1 MALNE
6 QTEMV
11 FGDEPP
17 RRDPVSGNEVPPG
30 ALPSEVRDDIPARLS
45 EGEYVVPADVL
56 QYYGIKFFEDLRGKA
71 KNDLAKL
78 DSDGRIGGEAMVSE
92 GDFPFSVEELN
103 SYEDGEPVQ
112 ANMGG
117 VIKGYQ
123 EGGITQMDPLGSQS
137 VLKTYINDAG
147 QRLFIRFVNGVAI
160 PPVPPGYKEEGTSDT
175 GISSDNP
182 CPSGYVLKNG
192 VCVPIQSTGSGDD
205 DSGGE
210 PEIFP
215 RNLDKMNAAQLAQ
228 YAAEISKTN
237 TYKNITKHPGIG
249 LLARRQEKKVI
260 DYLDNQIKQ
269 IDKGN
274 PMTEFYQALLDG
286 IENGDRDGLE
296 ELVKE
301 IKTNNPELNTKVL
314 VTGSQI
320 SKDREKGS
328 TVVDSGTKSNNTIGL
343 GGTKFAPKPIMRP
356 TAQEDAADSGGTTVV
371 KTSEVDPFGI
381 GSTGEFDTSGTTSVD
396 TPVTDV
402 DGSLDSAGGDLQPV
416 GPEGV
421 TEPIPLGD
429 FDFDQGEGAMATDD
443 TGPADIPTGG
453 SSIQP
458 LTSVNNVTK
467 EVKKATDFVNN
478 PLANM
483 FKGNEQLDDPTGRF
497 STAAQMQMNQE
508 ADALNLMNALNSN
521 PQNATDILSKSN
533 LNLQAQDN
541 AALASNLMSPRLGY
555 ESGQDSMQERMV
567 DGLYGAR
574 LPLTDPDSADLTFD
588 EKLKNIQNQDKK
600 LKTLTDE
607 ITALNNEEIKKS
619 EQRVADLD
627 QRIAEID
634 NIFQKE
640 EERKEMTPERIA
652 ERVERGRSG
661 RGGFNK
667 GGLATRKKKKKK

>member
-160 PPVPPGYKEEGTSDT
+160 PPVPPGYREEGTSIT
-175 GISSDNP
+175 GTTPTTPVVDP
-182 CPSGYVLKNG
+182 FVAMQP
-192 VCVPIQSTGSGDD
+192 GDD
-205 DSGGE
+205 ETGQE

-237 TYKNITKHPGIG
+237 TYKTITKHPGIG
-249 LLARRQEKKVI
+249 FLARRQEKKVI

-286 IENGDRDGLE
+286 IEKGDRDGLE
-296 ELVKE
+296 KLVKE

-381 GSTGEFDTSGTTSVD
+381 GSTGEFDTSETTSVD

-402 DGSLDSAGGDLQPV
+402 DGFLDSAGGDLQPV

-421 TEPIPLGD
+421 TEPIPLGNLTQEKD
-429 FDFDQGEGAMATDD
+429 KID
-443 TGPADIPTGG
+443 TTTTAQQLEAPSTEIRDSLINKVRSKASSVTPLDSLQRIIKNIRSNSITPVKTSQQIRDEVTSGVRPASLYPEFYRPTLGGKGLMGG
-453 SSIQP
+453 SP
-458 LTSVNNVTK
+458 
-467 EVKKATDFVNN
+467 EEEA
-478 PLANM
+478 
-483 FKGNEQLDDPTGRF
+483 
-497 STAAQMQMNQE
+497 STIMLLSE
-508 ADALNLMNALNSN
+508 LNSN
-521 PQNATDILSKSN
+521 PQNATAILSKSN
-533 LNLQAQDN
+533 LNLQAQDS

-574 LPLTDPDSADLTFD
+574 LPLTDSDSTDL
-588 EKLKNIQNQDKK
+588 KLQNAYDKAIASEEAMSK
-600 LKTLTDE
+600 QIKEMIEDNNKE
-607 ITALNNEEIKKS
+607 IARI
-619 EQRVADLD
+619 EQGIE
-627 QRIAEID
+627 Q
-634 NIFQKE
+634 
-640 EERKEMTPERIA
+640 RKEMTPERIA

>member
-6 QTEMV
+6 QTEMA
-11 FGDEPP
+11 FGDQPP
-17 RRDPVSGNEVPPG
+17 RIDPVSGNEVPPG

-56 QYYGIKFFEDLRGKA
+56 QYYGIKFFEDLRSKA
-71 KNDLAKL
+71 KTDLAGL
-78 DSDGRIGGEAMVSE
+78 EENGRMGGETLDDGE
-92 GDFPFSVEELN
+92 DLLFSADELN
-103 SYEDGEPVQ
+103 TYEDDEPIA

-117 VIKGYQ
+117 MISGYE
-123 EGGITQMDPLGSQS
+123 EGGVTEMQPIGPQS
-137 VLKTYINDAG
+137 VLKTYINDDG
-147 QRLFIRFVNGVAI
+147 QRLFIRFVNGVAV
-160 PPVPPGYKEEGTSDT
+160 PPVPPGYREEGTPSPTSDT
-175 GISSDNP
+175 TP
-182 CPSGYVLKNG
+182 TTP
-192 VCVPIQSTGSGDD
+192 TGSDQQGKDESD
-205 DSGGE
+205 EELQKGE

-228 YAAEISKTN
+228 YAAEISKTK
-237 TYKNITKHPGIG
+237 TYKNITKHPVIG
-249 LLARRQEKKVI
+249 FLARRQSKKVT
-260 DYLDNQIKQ
+260 DYLEGQIKQ
-269 IDKGN
+269 VGKGN

-381 GSTGEFDTSGTTSVD
+381 GSTGEFDTSETPSGGTSVD

-402 DGSLDSAGGDLQPV
+402 DGFLDSAGGDLQPV

-458 LTSVNNVTK
+458 LASVNNVTK
-467 EVKKATDFVNN
+467 EVKRVADFVNN

-483 FKGNEQLDDPTGRF
+483 FKVNEQLDDPTGRF
-497 STAAQMQMNQE
+497 STAAQMEMNQE
-508 ADALNLMNALNSN
+508 ADTLNLMNALTSN
-521 PQNATDILSKSN
+521 PQNATNILSKSN

-541 AALASNLMSPRLGY
+541 AALASNLMSPRFGY
-555 ESGQDSMQERMV
+555 ESGRDDLQQRMV
-567 DGLYGAR
+567 TGPGGVER
-574 LPLTDPDSADLTFD
+574 LPLTDSQTLAQQEALAKAKVEDAKRATQKTLAEI
-588 EKLKNIQNQDKK
+588 EKLD
-600 LKTLTDE
+600 L
-607 ITALNNEEIKKS
+607 EIKA
-619 EQRVADLD
+619 R
-627 QRIAEID
+627 
-634 NIFQKE
+634 QKE
-640 EERKEMTPERIA
+640 SQAEQDLYTAARQEESEEREKSSQGVA
-652 ERVERGRSG
+652 ERVARARSG

-667 GGLATRKKKKKK
+667 GGLASRKTKKKGKVNEK

>member
-160 PPVPPGYKEEGTSDT
+160 PPVPPGYREEGTSIAET
-175 GISSDNP
+175 TP
-182 CPSGYVLKNG
+182 TTPPV
-192 VCVPIQSTGSGDD
+192 VSGDD
-205 DSGGE
+205 GLNADDTGQE

-237 TYKNITKHPGIG
+237 TYKTITKHPGIG
-249 LLARRQEKKVI
+249 FLARRQEKKVI

-421 TEPIPLGD
+421 TEPIPLGNLTQEKD
-429 FDFDQGEGAMATDD
+429 KID
-443 TGPADIPTGG
+443 TTTTAQQLEAPSTEIRDSLINKVRSKASSVTPLDSLQRIIKNIRSNSITPVKTSQQIRDEVTSGVRPASLYPEFYRPTLGGKGLMGG
-453 SSIQP
+453 SP
-458 LTSVNNVTK
+458 
-467 EVKKATDFVNN
+467 EEEA
-478 PLANM
+478 
-483 FKGNEQLDDPTGRF
+483 
-497 STAAQMQMNQE
+497 STIMLLSE
-508 ADALNLMNALNSN
+508 LNSN

-533 LNLQAQDN
+533 LNLQAQDS

-574 LPLTDPDSADLTFD
+574 LPLTDPDSTDL
-588 EKLKNIQNQDKK
+588 KLQNAYDKAIASEEAMSK
-600 LKTLTDE
+600 QIKEMIEDNNKE
-607 ITALNNEEIKKS
+607 IARI
-619 EQRVADLD
+619 EQGIE
-627 QRIAEID
+627 Q
-634 NIFQKE
+634 
-640 EERKEMTPERIA
+640 RKEMTPERIA